1 MKNNLVPVKLSNEEI
16 KFLGEISS
24 LTGMSRSE
32 AIRTCIDVFSLMVVQ
47 TKAPLDKIFDKERYL
62 EAAKEEI
69 KPKIKRQKVIPN
81 FK

>member
-16 KFLGEISS
+16 KFLGKISN

-47 TKAPLDKIFDKERYL
+47 TQAPLDKIFDKESFL
-62 EAAKEEI
+62 KATKGEI
-69 KPKIKRQKVIPN
+69 KSEIRG
-81 FK
+81 